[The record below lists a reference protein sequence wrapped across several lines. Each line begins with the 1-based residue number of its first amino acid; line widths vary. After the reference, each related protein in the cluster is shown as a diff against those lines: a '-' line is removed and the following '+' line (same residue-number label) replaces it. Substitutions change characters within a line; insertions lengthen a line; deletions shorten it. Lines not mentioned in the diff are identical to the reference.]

1 MTAPFPCVFQPRNPR
16 RSEGTPIPENPEM
29 FEFSGMSYLP
39 KRHAFSG
46 LRFGRRLA
54 FLLSGSRRNED
65 GYGKDNRIL
74 HTAEISEKSEMGSG
88 ASTRKGDRVPLEHG
102 EVNLERV
109 RLGRE
114 APTIGR
120 HQRSTVGLLRRGA
133 FARSRTLKGSN
144 VRSL

>member
-1 MTAPFPCVFQPRNPR
+1 
-16 RSEGTPIPENPEM
+16 
-29 FEFSGMSYLP
+29 MS
-39 KRHAFSG
+39 F
-46 LRFGRRLA
+46 
-54 FLLSGSRRNED
+54 RNEGGD
-65 GYGKDNRIL
+65 GKDNRIL
-74 HTAEISEKSEMGSG
+74 LTGEISEKSKVGSG
-88 ASTRKGDRVPLEHG
+88 ASTRKGDRVPLERG

-133 FARSRTLKGSN
+133 FARFRTLKGSN

>member
-1 MTAPFPCVFQPRNPR
+1 MNF
-16 RSEGTPIPENPEM
+16 
-29 FEFSGMSYLP
+29 
-39 KRHAFSG
+39 
-46 LRFGRRLA
+46 
-54 FLLSGSRRNED
+54 RNED

-74 HTAEISEKSEMGSG
+74 HTAEISEKSEVGSG
-88 ASTRKGDRVPLEHG
+88 ASTRKVDRVPLERD

-120 HQRSTVGLLRRGA
+120 YRRSTVGLLRSGA
-133 FARSRTLKGSN
+133 FARFRTLKGSN